1 MENID
6 LQELA
11 TKFQKSE
18 TQRLEE
24 SAAAQLRDQAEAL
37 RAQTHNDRLDRI
49 LAGQTAAD
57 VRRETN
63 RRLVLRV
70 GGPLVVAL
78 LGGGG
83 TVGWQTIAAPP
94 TVESK
99 EVQQTVVEKSDAVET
114 RVETVEKRQNALG
127 HEAVNQHILITD
139 THSDLQNRLN
149 AMSDES
155 RKVEE
160 PDSIQDARDKSTRM
174 QKQISVSKLFGDIE
188 DVDPFKLLSP
198 EK

>member
-1 MENID
+1 MESIN
-6 LQELA
+6 LEELA
-11 TKFQKSE
+11 TKFEKSE
-18 TQRLEE
+18 TQRLQD

-37 RAQTHNDRLDRI
+37 RAQTHNDKIDRI
-49 LAGQTAAD
+49 LAGQTASD

-63 RRLVLRV
+63 RRLTTRA
-70 GGPLVVAL
+70 GAALVTVI

-83 TVGWQTIAAPP
+83 TVGYRTIAAPP

-99 EVQQTVVEKSDAVET
+99 EVQETVVKKSNAVEK

-127 HEAVNQHILITD
+127 HEAVRQHILITD
-139 THSDLQNRLN
+139 THGDLQRRMN

-155 RKVEE
+155 RKIKE
-160 PDSIQDARDKSTRM
+160 PDSIKDAKDKSTRM
-174 QKQISVSKLFGDIE
+174 QEKIGVSNLFGDIK